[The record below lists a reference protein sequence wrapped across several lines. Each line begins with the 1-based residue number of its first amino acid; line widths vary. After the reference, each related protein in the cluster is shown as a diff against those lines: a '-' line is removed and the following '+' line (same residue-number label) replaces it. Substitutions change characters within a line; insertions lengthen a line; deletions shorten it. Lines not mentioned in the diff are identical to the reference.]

1 MRTTSATGL
10 FRRDRRLQSFRMAG
24 DRSCRASQGRGPHR
38 PDNDL
43 ILDRLLGPKKK
54 TPDNIIC
61 GWGAHGAYRGRN
73 QQMINLFEKHRIT
86 PMALKITK
94 NGHPQHPL
102 YLPYDAK
109 PQPFIGIAA

>member
-1 MRTTSATGL
+1 
-10 FRRDRRLQSFRMAG
+10 
-24 DRSCRASQGRGPHR
+24 
-38 PDNDL
+38 
-43 ILDRLLGPKKK
+43 
-54 TPDNIIC
+54 
-61 GWGAHGAYRGRN
+61 
-73 QQMINLFEKHRIT
+73 MINLFEKYRIT